1 MTLQAALAPCGGAAP
16 PLNVMLASTMFSPS
30 HYIFVSSLAKELLR
44 RGHHVTELVVRP
56 PASPHP
62 NRTSFVIEDKNFFEE
77 LDMNV
82 EETPS
87 YSLFDEISFLYD
99 FSEKTT
105 QANLRSKAF
114 SDLMKHIRQ
123 KKPKFDVFVL
133 DYPFQET
140 FIGINHEIG
149 RKPMVAL
156 TAFNMPEEV
165 LRLMGS
171 PYFPSLLPYGGVGAH
186 GGEPLTLYE
195 RAESL
200 VSWLAYRARIDWSYR
215 PWVNRLLAEQFPG
228 SPPLE
233 ELEKDVAISLVNT
246 NPALHGPM
254 PLVPSIVEVGGMQAQ
269 PARPLPADILD
280 WVNEKAAPH
289 GFVFM
294 SFGTNV
300 RSSSINKG
308 KRDAILRAFGRIKQR
323 VLWKYEEDDILDK
336 LPANVRVVKWAPQ
349 NDILGQPNIRCFVS
363 HNGGLSTQEAGYH
376 GVPILGIPF
385 YLDQMHYAKKTERIG
400 VGRSLSYHNITEE
413 SFYEALDD
421 VINNP
426 RYRENMQRV
435 RRALR
440 DQKETPVERAAW
452 YVEMAARTA
461 GAPHLRSPALRL
473 CWYQI
478 WMLDILAAI
487 LVALAALGLA
497 LRLLVRAACATRG
510 SSPTRLAAKDKTH

>member
-1 MTLQAALAPCGGAAP
+1 MF
-16 PLNVMLASTMFSPS
+16 VSTMISPS
-30 HYIFVSSLAKELLR
+30 HYIFVSSLARELLR
-44 RGHHVTELVVRP
+44 RGHHLTELVIRP

-62 NRTSFVIEDKNFFEE
+62 NRTSFVIEDKNFIEE
-77 LDMNV
+77 HDINL
-82 EETPS
+82 EEAS
-87 YSLFDEISFLYD
+87 SHSLFDEIGFLYE
-99 FSEKTT
+99 FCEQTT
-105 QANLRSKAF
+105 NDTLRSKAF
-114 SDLMKHIRQ
+114 LDLMKHIRQ

-133 DYPFQET
+133 DYPLQET

-149 RKPMVAL
+149 RKPMVAM
-156 TAFNMPEEV
+156 TAFNMPEDV

-171 PYFPSLLPYGGVGAH
+171 PYFPSLLPYAGVGAH
-186 GGEPLTLYE
+186 GGEPLTFYE

-200 VSWLAYRARIDWSYR
+200 VRWLAYRAYIDWKYR
-215 PWVNRLLAEQFPG
+215 PWVNQLLAEHFPG

-246 NPALHGPM
+246 NPALHGAV

-300 RSSSINKG
+300 RSASIK
-308 KRDAILRAFGRIKQR
+308 KDRRDAILRAFGRIKQR

-349 NDILGQPNIRCFVS
+349 NDILGQPNIRCFVT

-385 YLDQMHYAKKTERIG
+385 FVDQIHYAKKTERIG
-400 VGRSLSYHNITEE
+400 VGRTLSYTNITEE
-413 SFYEALDD
+413 NFYEALDD

-426 RYRENMQRV
+426 RYRENMLRV

-473 CWYQI
+473 RWYEI
-478 WMLDILAAI
+478 WMLDILAAF
-487 LVALAALGLA
+487 LAALAALGLA
-497 LRLLVRAACATRG
+497 LRLLVRAACAPRG
-510 SSPTRLAAKDKTH
+510 STPTRRAAKDKTH